1 MYMLCIHCK
10 IANKSKILWFRVFW
24 PKTRFPVASLPVSTR
39 PIGQTISPIGPTS
52 KGQSNSPLPNGPVP
66 FGPPPSPRQARSSLL
81 LDLDRR
87 WRRLERAGRAA
98 GQRPGAEARPE
109 RRPASRAAGRGGD
122 ADPGRQRHCGRQGAG
137 RGGSRQGQAGSGTVA
152 VRRARDAERPAPGGW
167 AACRRPARCGAAASG
182 GRRAAASC
190 GLQPATQRGSRQPG
204 TRKQQHTT
212 KGLIEH
218 KFHCVIVF
226 DPLN

>member
-10 IANKSKILWFRVFW
+10 IANKSKIHWFRVFW
-24 PKTRFPVASLPVSTR
+24 PKTRFPVASLLVSTR

-87 WRRLERAGRAA
+87 WRQLERAGRAA

-109 RRPASRAAGRGGD
+109 RRPASRAAGRGGG
-122 ADPGRQRHCGRQGAG
+122 ADPGRQRYCGTAAG
-137 RGGSRQGQAGSGTVA
+137 R
-152 VRRARDAERPAPGGW
+152 AP
-167 AACRRPARCGAAASG
+167 GAAAA
-182 GRRAAASC
+182 GRARPAAALWLC
-190 GLQPATQRGSRQPG
+190 GRPAAAGGQRQAAGCSQRLSEAAGSQAPGSSSTLQ
-204 TRKQQHTT
+204 K
-212 KGLIEH
+212 
-218 KFHCVIVF
+218 V
-226 DPLN
+226 

>member
-1 MYMLCIHCK
+1 LAGAGPAQFKGIQLNTHYFEQKIIYIYMYMLCIHCK

-87 WRRLERAGRAA
+87 WRRLERAGRAT
-98 GQRPGAEARPE
+98 GQRPGAEVRPE
-109 RRPASRAAGRGGD
+109 RRRIPRAAAALRQAGRRARRQPEG
-122 ADPGRQRHCGRQGAG
+122 PGRQRHCGCAAG
-137 RGGSRQGQAGSGTVA
+137 RATQSA
-152 VRRARDAERPAPGGW
+152 
-167 AACRRPARCGAAASG
+167 RRPAAGQRAGAQRVSA
-182 GRRAAASC
+182 
-190 GLQPATQRGSRQPG
+190 LRGSG
-204 TRKQQHTT
+204 
-212 KGLIEH
+212 
-218 KFHCVIVF
+218 
-226 DPLN
+226 